1 MRGCVEDLK
10 DILTN
15 FGIDARVAAFCDT
28 VETEIKPQFDAIEK
42 KEIINQTKVLSA
54 FRKHRISSAHF
65 NPTSGYGYDDLGRDT
80 LDMVFADTFGTES
93 ALVRPHFISGT
104 HTLTV
109 MLFSVLRP
117 GDVLLS
123 VTGDPYDTL
132 TDVICGDEGGS
143 LKEFGIGYDK
153 VDLKDDKFDFEGIAK
168 ALENEK
174 IRAVFVT
181 RSKGYA
187 WRESL
192 SVAEMRELADF
203 VRAKRSDVLILVDNC
218 YGEFVDTEEPA
229 FADLFAGSLIKNPG
243 GGIAPSGG
251 YIAGKKEYV
260 KLAADRLTAPGL
272 GLEGGANFGVMK
284 ELYLGFFMAPHV
296 VAQAI
301 KCAVFC
307 GALMEKLG
315 YEVCPKPA
323 DVRNDIIQAIRFG
336 NPEGVVAFCRG
347 LQAASPI
354 DSFVSPEPWAMPGY
368 QNEVIMAAGAF
379 TQGSSIEI
387 SADGPIRPPYVAYM
401 QGGLTYESGKL
412 AVMHAASAVLKS
424 E

>member
-1 MRGCVEDLK
+1 MR
-10 DILTN
+10 DIMTE
-15 FGIDARVAAFCDT
+15 FGIDARVQSAST
-28 VETEIKPQFDAIEK
+28 AIEADIRPLFA
-42 KEIINQTKVLSA
+42 EIEKREAENQAKVLSA
-54 FRKHRISSAHF
+54 FRKHKISSAHF

-80 LDMVFADTFGTES
+80 LDRVYADVFGTEA

-109 MLFSVLRP
+109 MLFAVLRP

-132 TDVICGDEGGS
+132 TDVICGDTGGS
-143 LKEFGIGYDK
+143 LKEFGIGYEK
-153 VDLKDDKFDFEGIAK
+153 VDLKNDTFDFPAIEK

-174 IRAVFVT
+174 VRAVFVT

-187 WRESL
+187 WRESF
-192 SVAEMRELADF
+192 SVSDMERLAAF
-203 VRAKRSDVLILVDNC
+203 VRERRNDVLILVDNC
-218 YGEFVDTEEPA
+218 YGEFVGTKEPC

-251 YIAGKKEYV
+251 YIAGKEEYV
-260 KLAADRLTAPGL
+260 RLAADRLTAPGL

-284 ELYLGFFMAPHV
+284 DLYLGFFMAPHV
-296 VAQAI
+296 VAQAV

-315 YEVCPKPA
+315 YEVCPRPA

-336 NPEGVVAFCRG
+336 NAARVIAFCRG

-387 SADGPIRPPYVAYM
+387 SADGPIRPPFVAYM

-412 AVMHAASAVLKS
+412 AVMHAASAVLQV

>member
-1 MRGCVEDLK
+1 MSTALETF
-10 DILTN
+10 DIDSKVL
-15 FGIDARVAAFCDT
+15 AVAS
-28 VETEIKPQFDAIEK
+28 EIEPGLAPIFSDIEK
-42 KEIINQTKVLSA
+42 KEAENQAKVLAA
-54 FRKHRISSAHF
+54 FRKHKISAAHF
-65 NPTSGYGYDDLGRDT
+65 TATSGYGYDDLGRDT
-80 LDMVFADTFGTES
+80 LDLVFADTFGTEA

-132 TDVICGDEGGS
+132 IDVICGDEGGT
-143 LKEFGIGYDK
+143 LKEFGVGYGK
-153 VDLKDDKFDFEGIAK
+153 VELKDDTFDYPAIEK

-174 IRAVFVT
+174 VRAVFVT

-187 WRESL
+187 WRESF
-192 SVAEMRELADF
+192 SVSEMEKLAAF
-203 VRAKRSDVLILVDNC
+203 VREKRRDVLVLVDNC
-218 YGEFVDTEEPA
+218 YGEFVDTKEPA

-251 YIAGKKEYV
+251 YIAGKAEYV
-260 KLAADRLTAPGL
+260 RLAADRLTAPGL
-272 GLEGGANFGVMK
+272 GPHGGANFGVMK
-284 ELYLGFFMAPHV
+284 DLYLGFFLAPHV

-315 YEVCPKPA
+315 FEVCPKA
-323 DVRNDIIQAIRFG
+323 GDARNDIIQAIRFG
-336 NPEGVVAFCRG
+336 SPERVIAFCRG

-354 DSFVSPEPWAMPGY
+354 DSFVTPEPWAMPGY

-412 AVMHAASAVLKS
+412 AVMHAASAVIQNA
-424 E
+424 

>member
-1 MRGCVEDLK
+1 MFLE
-10 DILTN
+10 
-15 FGIDARVAAFCDT
+15 FGIDPKIIKT
-28 VETEIKPQFDAIEK
+28 SSEVEAKIRPLFEAIEK
-42 KEIINQTKVLSA
+42 KESINQTKVLSA

-65 NPTSGYGYDDLGRDT
+65 HPTSGYGYDDLGRDT
-80 LDMVFADTFGTES
+80 LDAVYADVFGTEA

-109 MLFSVLRP
+109 MLFAVLRP

-132 TDVICGDEGGS
+132 TDVICGESGGS
-143 LKEFGIGYDK
+143 LKEFGIGYEK
-153 VDLKDDKFDFEGIAK
+153 VDLKEDALDYPAIEK

-174 IRAVFVT
+174 VRAVFVT

-192 SVAEMRELADF
+192 SVPEMEKLSAF
-203 VRAKRSDVLILVDNC
+203 VRAKRQDVLILVDNC
-218 YGEFVDTEEPA
+218 YGEFVDTNEPS

-243 GGIAPSGG
+243 GGLAPSGG
-251 YIAGKKEYV
+251 YIAGKAEYV

-296 VAQAI
+296 VSQAL

-307 GALMEKLG
+307 GALMEELG
-315 YEVCPKPA
+315 YEVCPRPT
-323 DVRNDIIQAIRFG
+323 DSRSDIIQAIRFG
-336 NPEGVVAFCRG
+336 APEKVIAFCKG
-347 LQAASPI
+347 LQAASPV

-387 SADGPIRPPYVAYM
+387 SADGPIRPPYIAYM

-412 AVMHAASAVLKS
+412 AVMQAASEVS
-424 E
+424 HI

>member
-1 MRGCVEDLK
+1 MH
-10 DILTN
+10 DILTE
-15 FGIDARVAAFCDT
+15 FGIDLHVRKICGE
-28 VETEIKPQFDAIEK
+28 VETEIRPLFDSIEK
-42 KEIINQTKVLSA
+42 REAENQAKVLTA
-54 FRKHRISSAHF
+54 FRKHKISSAHF

-80 LDMVFADTFGTES
+80 LDAVFADVFGTEA

-109 MLFSVLRP
+109 MLFAVLRP

-153 VDLKDDKFDFEGIAK
+153 VDLKEDTFDWERIAA

-174 IRAVFVT
+174 VRAVFVT

-187 WRESL
+187 WRESF
-192 SVAEMRELADF
+192 SVSEMEKLAAF
-203 VRAKRSDVLILVDNC
+203 VRERRNDVLILVDNC
-218 YGEFVDTEEPA
+218 YGEFVGTEEPA

-243 GGIAPSGG
+243 GGLAPSGG
-251 YIAGKKEYV
+251 YIAGKADCV
-260 KLAADRLTAPGL
+260 RLAADRLTAPGL

-284 ELYLGFFMAPHV
+284 ELYMGFFMAPHV
-296 VAQAI
+296 VAQAV

-315 YEVCPKPA
+315 YEVCPRPA

-336 NPEGVVAFCRG
+336 APERVIAFCRG
-347 LQAASPI
+347 LQAASPV
-354 DSFVSPEPWAMPGY
+354 DAFVTPEPWAMPGY
-368 QNEVIMAAGAF
+368 PDEVIMAAGAF

-412 AVMHAASAVLKS
+412 AVMRAASEVLKI

>member
-1 MRGCVEDLK
+1 MSL
-10 DILTN
+10 LTE
-15 FGIDARVAAFCDT
+15 FGIDTRILKICGEI
-28 VETEIKPQFDAIEK
+28 ETEIRPLFEAIEK
-42 KEIINQTKVLSA
+42 RESENQTKVLSS
-54 FRKHRISSAHF
+54 FRKHKISSAHF

-80 LDMVFADTFGTES
+80 LDLVFADVFGTE
-93 ALVRPHFISGT
+93 AAFVRPHFISGT

-109 MLFSVLRP
+109 MLFAVLRP

-132 TDVICGDEGGS
+132 TDVICGDSGGS
-143 LKEFGIGYDK
+143 LKEFGIGYEK
-153 VDLKDDKFDFEGIAK
+153 VDLKNDTFDYPAIEK
-168 ALENEK
+168 ALENQK
-174 IRAVFVT
+174 IRAVFLT

-192 SVAEMRELADF
+192 SVPEMAKLADF
-203 VRAKRSDVLILVDNC
+203 VRERRKDVLVLVDNC
-218 YGEFVDTEEPA
+218 YGEFVDTAEPA

-243 GGIAPSGG
+243 GGVAPSGG
-251 YIAGKKEYV
+251 YIAGKADCV
-260 KLAADRLTAPGL
+260 RLAADRLTAPGL

-284 ELYLGFFMAPHV
+284 DLYFGFFMAPHIV
-296 VAQAI
+296 SQAI

-307 GALMEKLG
+307 GALMERLG
-315 YEVCPKPA
+315 FDVCPKPG

-336 NPEGVVAFCRG
+336 TPNRVIAFCRG

-387 SADGPIRPPYVAYM
+387 SADGPIRPPFVAYM

-412 AVMHAASAVLKS
+412 AVMHAASEVLKIK
-424 E
+424 

>member
-1 MRGCVEDLK
+1 MH
-10 DILTN
+10 DILTE
-15 FGIDARVAAFCDT
+15 FGIEDRVRAAS
-28 VETEIKPQFDAIEK
+28 EAAEAENRPLYEAIEK
-42 KEIINQTKVLSA
+42 TEAENQAKVLSS
-54 FRKHRISSAHF
+54 FRKHKICSAHF
-65 NPTSGYGYDDLGRDT
+65 NPTTGYGYDDLGRDT
-80 LDMVFADTFGTES
+80 LDLVFADVFGTEA

-109 MLFSVLRP
+109 MLFAVLRP

-132 TDVICGDEGGS
+132 TDVICGDTGGS
-143 LKEFGIGYDK
+143 LKEFGIGYEK
-153 VDLKDDKFDFEGIAK
+153 VDLKNDTFDYPVVEK
-168 ALENEK
+168 ALENPK
-174 IRAVFVT
+174 IKAIFIT

-192 SVAEMRELADF
+192 SVPDMAKMAAF
-203 VRAKRSDVLILVDNC
+203 VREKRSDVLVLVDNC
-218 YGEFVDTEEPA
+218 YGEFVGSEEPA

-243 GGIAPSGG
+243 GGIAPCGG
-251 YIAGKKEYV
+251 YIAGKADYV
-260 KLAADRLTAPGL
+260 RLAADRLTAPGL
-272 GLEGGANFGVMK
+272 GLEGGANLGVMK
-284 ELYLGFFMAPHV
+284 DLYLGFFMAPHV

-315 YEVCPKPA
+315 FEVCPRPA
-323 DVRNDIIQAIRFG
+323 DERNDIIQAIRFG
-336 NPEGVVAFCRG
+336 SPERVIAFCRG

-387 SADGPIRPPYVAYM
+387 SADGPIRPPFVAYM
-401 QGGLTYESGKL
+401 QGGLTYESGKI
-412 AVMHAASAVLKS
+412 AVMHAASAVLKA

>member
-1 MRGCVEDLK
+1 MRNIWDAFAIEEEVWQKSAEAEA
-10 DILTN
+10 DIRPL
-15 FGIDARVAAFCDT
+15 FA
-28 VETEIKPQFDAIEK
+28 AIEK
-42 KEIINQTKVLSA
+42 TEAENQAKVLSA
-54 FRKHRISSAHF
+54 FRKHKISSAHF
-65 NPTSGYGYDDLGRDT
+65 NPTSGYGYDDMGRDT
-80 LDMVFADTFGTES
+80 LDAVFADVFGTEA

-109 MLFSVLRP
+109 MLFAVLRP

-123 VTGDPYDTL
+123 VTGHPYDTL

-143 LKEFGIGYDK
+143 LKEFGIGYEMVELSGDT
-153 VDLKDDKFDFEGIAK
+153 FDYPAIEK
-168 ALENEK
+168 ALENK
-174 IRAVFVT
+174 AVRAVFVT

-187 WRESL
+187 WRASL
-192 SVAEMRELADF
+192 SVADMEKLAAF
-203 VRAKRSDVLILVDNC
+203 VRARRKDVLILVDNC
-218 YGEFVDTEEPA
+218 YGEFVGAEEPA

-251 YIAGKKEYV
+251 YIAGKAEYV
-260 KLAADRLTAPGL
+260 RLAADRLTAPGL

-284 ELYLGFFMAPHV
+284 DLYLGFFLAPHV
-296 VAQAI
+296 VAQAV

-315 YEVCPKPA
+315 YAVCPKP
-323 DVRNDIIQAIRFG
+323 DEDRNDIIEAIRLG
-336 NPEGVVAFCRG
+336 SAERVKAFCRG

-354 DSFVSPEPWAMPGY
+354 DSFVTPEPWAMPGY

-387 SADGPIRPPYVAYM
+387 SADGPIRPPFVAYM

-412 AVMHAASAVLKS
+412 AVMQAASSVYKLGEA
-424 E
+424 

>member
-1 MRGCVEDLK
+1 MH
-10 DILTN
+10 DILTE
-15 FGIDARVAAFCDT
+15 FGIDPHVRTICGE
-28 VETEIKPQFDAIEK
+28 VEAEIRPLFDSVEK
-42 KEIINQTKVLSA
+42 REAENQAKVLTA
-54 FRKHRISSAHF
+54 FRKHKISSAHF

-80 LDMVFADTFGTES
+80 LDAVFADVFGTEA

-109 MLFSVLRP
+109 MLFAVLRP

-153 VDLKDDKFDFEGIAK
+153 VDLKEDTFDWERIAA
-168 ALENEK
+168 ALENK
-174 IRAVFVT
+174 KVRAVFVT

-187 WRESL
+187 WRESF
-192 SVAEMRELADF
+192 SVPEMEKLAAF
-203 VRAKRSDVLILVDNC
+203 VRERRNDVLILVDNC
-218 YGEFVDTEEPA
+218 YGEFVGTEEPA

-243 GGIAPSGG
+243 GGLAPSGG
-251 YIAGKKEYV
+251 YIAGKADCV
-260 KLAADRLTAPGL
+260 RLAADRLTAPGL

-284 ELYLGFFMAPHV
+284 ELYMGFFMAPHV
-296 VAQAI
+296 VAQAV

-315 YEVCPKPA
+315 YEVCPRPA

-336 NPEGVVAFCRG
+336 APERVIAFCRG
-347 LQAASPI
+347 LQAASPV
-354 DSFVSPEPWAMPGY
+354 DAFVTPEPWAMPGY
-368 QNEVIMAAGAF
+368 PDEVIMAAGAF

-412 AVMHAASAVLKS
+412 AVMRAASEVLKT

>member
-1 MRGCVEDLK
+1 MNE
-10 DILTN
+10 IE
-15 FGIDARVAAFCDT
+15 FGIDSCVLAAGR
-28 VETEIKPQFDAIEK
+28 EAEAEISPLFKKIEK
-42 KEIINQTKVLSA
+42 TEAENQMKVLSA
-54 FRKHRISSAHF
+54 FRRHKISSAHF
-65 NPTSGYGYDDLGRDT
+65 NPTTGYGYDDLGRDT
-80 LDMVFADTFGTES
+80 LDKVYADVFGTEA

-109 MLFSVLRP
+109 MLFAVLRP

-132 TDVICGDEGGS
+132 TDVICGDGGGS

-153 VDLKDDKFDFEGIAK
+153 VDLKDDTFDFPAIAK
-168 ALENEK
+168 ALESRSV
-174 IRAVFVT
+174 RAVFVT

-192 SVAEMRELADF
+192 SVPEMEKLAAF
-203 VRAKRSDVLILVDNC
+203 VREKRKDVLILVDNC
-218 YGEFVDTEEPA
+218 YGEFVGTAEPA

-251 YIAGKKEYV
+251 YIAGKSEYV
-260 KLAADRLTAPGL
+260 RLAADRLTAPGL

-284 ELYLGFFMAPHV
+284 DLYLGFFMAPHV

-315 YEVCPKPA
+315 YEVCPRPA
-323 DVRNDIIQAIRFG
+323 DARNDIIQAIRFG
-336 NPEGVVAFCRG
+336 TPERVIAFCRG

-412 AVMHAASAVLKS
+412 AVLNAASAVQNA

>member
-1 MRGCVEDLK
+1 MS
-10 DILTN
+10 DILTA
-15 FGIDARVAAFCDT
+15 FGISPEVQKACAA
-28 VETEIKPQFDAIEK
+28 VEEEIRPLFDAIAKTEA
-42 KEIINQTKVLSA
+42 ENQAKVLLA
-54 FRKHRISSAHF
+54 FRKHKISSAHF

-80 LDMVFADTFGTES
+80 LDAVFADVFGTEA

-109 MLFSVLRP
+109 MLFAVLRP

-123 VTGDPYDTL
+123 VTGNPYDTL
-132 TDVICGDEGGS
+132 TDVICGDDGGS

-153 VDLKDDKFDFEGIAK
+153 VDLKDDTFDWERIAA

-174 IRAVFVT
+174 VRAVFVT

-187 WRESL
+187 WRESF
-192 SVAEMRELADF
+192 SVPEMEKLAAF
-203 VRAKRSDVLILVDNC
+203 VRERRSDVLILVDNC
-218 YGEFVDTEEPA
+218 YGEFVGTEEPA

-243 GGIAPSGG
+243 GGLAPSGG
-251 YIAGKKEYV
+251 YIAGKADCV
-260 KLAADRLTAPGL
+260 RLAADRLTAPGL

-284 ELYLGFFMAPHV
+284 ELYMGFFMAPHV
-296 VAQAI
+296 VAQAV

-315 YEVCPKPA
+315 YEVCPRPA

-336 NPEGVVAFCRG
+336 APERVIAFCRG
-347 LQAASPI
+347 LQAASPV
-354 DSFVSPEPWAMPGY
+354 DSFVTPEPWAMPGY
-368 QNEVIMAAGAF
+368 PDEVIMAAGAF

-412 AVMHAASAVLKS
+412 AVMRAASEVLKT

>member
-1 MRGCVEDLK
+1 LRDRMTE
-10 DILTN
+10 
-15 FGIDARVAAFCDT
+15 FGIDARVQSAST
-28 VETEIKPQFDAIEK
+28 AIEADIRPLFA
-42 KEIINQTKVLSA
+42 EIEKREAENQAKVLSA
-54 FRKHRISSAHF
+54 FRKHKISSAHF
-65 NPTSGYGYDDLGRDT
+65 NPTTGYGYDDLGRDT
-80 LDMVFADTFGTES
+80 LDRVYADVFGTEA

-109 MLFSVLRP
+109 MLFAVLRP

-132 TDVICGDEGGS
+132 TDVICGDTGGS
-143 LKEFGIGYDK
+143 LKEFGIGYEK
-153 VDLKDDKFDFEGIAK
+153 VDLENDTFDFPAIEK
-168 ALENEK
+168 ALANEK

-187 WRESL
+187 WRESF
-192 SVAEMRELADF
+192 SVSDMERLAAF
-203 VRAKRSDVLILVDNC
+203 VRERRNDVLILVDNC
-218 YGEFVDTEEPA
+218 YGEFVGTEEPA

-251 YIAGKKEYV
+251 YIAGKEEYV
-260 KLAADRLTAPGL
+260 RLAADRLTAPGL

-284 ELYLGFFMAPHV
+284 DLYLGFFMAPHV
-296 VAQAI
+296 VAQAV

-315 YEVCPKPA
+315 YEVCPRPA

-336 NPEGVVAFCRG
+336 NAARVIAFCRG

-412 AVMHAASAVLKS
+412 AVMHAASAVLKT

>member
-1 MRGCVEDLK
+1 MH
-10 DILTN
+10 DILTE
-15 FGIDARVAAFCDT
+15 FGIDLHVRKICGE
-28 VETEIKPQFDAIEK
+28 VETEIRPLFDSIEK
-42 KEIINQTKVLSA
+42 REAENQAKVLTA
-54 FRKHRISSAHF
+54 FRKHKISSAHF

-80 LDMVFADTFGTES
+80 LDAVFADVFGTEA

-109 MLFSVLRP
+109 MLFAVLRP

-153 VDLKDDKFDFEGIAK
+153 VDLKEDTFDWERIAA

-174 IRAVFVT
+174 VRAVFVT

-187 WRESL
+187 WRESF
-192 SVAEMRELADF
+192 SVSEMEKLAAF
-203 VRAKRSDVLILVDNC
+203 VRERRNDVLILVDNC
-218 YGEFVDTEEPA
+218 YGEFVGTEEPA

-243 GGIAPSGG
+243 GGLAPSGG
-251 YIAGKKEYV
+251 YIAGKADCV
-260 KLAADRLTAPGL
+260 RLAADRLTAPGL

-284 ELYLGFFMAPHV
+284 ELYMGFFMAPHV
-296 VAQAI
+296 VAQAV

-315 YEVCPKPA
+315 YEVCPRPA

-336 NPEGVVAFCRG
+336 APERVIAFCRG
-347 LQAASPI
+347 LQAASPV
-354 DSFVSPEPWAMPGY
+354 DAFVTPEPWAMPGY
-368 QNEVIMAAGAF
+368 PDEVIMAAGAF

-412 AVMHAASAVLKS
+412 AVMRAASEVLKT